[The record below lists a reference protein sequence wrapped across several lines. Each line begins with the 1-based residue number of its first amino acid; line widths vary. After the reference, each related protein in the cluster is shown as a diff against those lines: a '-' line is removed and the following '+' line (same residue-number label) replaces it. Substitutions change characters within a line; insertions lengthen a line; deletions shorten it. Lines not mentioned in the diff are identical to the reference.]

1 MQTTPIAENH
11 VTITRALFNEGMHA
25 IGKKGYLKGM
35 RNLTIL
41 LVLAYILIAVWTF
54 YNNGSPFML
63 IGETFTLTV
72 LLLWMFIFLPRSKL
86 KTKYK
91 IMSQNGLVTP
101 SRIIR
106 FYEDSFT
113 VTNGSGKMT
122 NISYKKV
129 SEWQE
134 TKNLYILHCDK
145 NTWVLLSKEGFTF
158 GSFDVVKPKLPR

>member
-41 LVLAYILIAVWTF
+41 LALAYILIAVWTF

-72 LLLWMFIFLPRSKL
+72 LLLWMFIFLPRSK
-86 KTKYK
+86 
-91 IMSQNGLVTP
+91 
-101 SRIIR
+101 
-106 FYEDSFT
+106 
-113 VTNGSGKMT
+113 
-122 NISYKKV
+122 
-129 SEWQE
+129 
-134 TKNLYILHCDK
+134 
-145 NTWVLLSKEGFTF
+145 
-158 GSFDVVKPKLPR
+158 

>member
-72 LLLWMFIFLPRSKL
+72 LLLWMFYFSTQKQVENQIQNHVTKRSGHSK
-86 KTKYK
+86 
-91 IMSQNGLVTP
+91 QNHP
-101 SRIIR
+101 
-106 FYEDSFT
+106 
-113 VTNGSGKMT
+113 
-122 NISYKKV
+122 
-129 SEWQE
+129 
-134 TKNLYILHCDK
+134 
-145 NTWVLLSKEGFTF
+145 LL
-158 GSFDVVKPKLPR
+158 